1 MHGRTE
7 SRLQLAV
14 RNSRALTVAALCWCL
29 SLCALTA
36 QAQSS
41 AEHRIRPNS
50 SVRSVRSA
58 ANSARIA
65 QLPDTS
71 SRVREKS
78 GTRLN
83 SQEINGRA
91 PPLMSAAEANYRIA
105 AQTQAEQN
113 PDSQS
118 AVAPPG
124 SGDPAAPAANS
135 EEPGGTRQFRVPLQG
150 PDFQNMRIK
159 SEDGLLSLVVRDAPI
174 RDVLTLLA
182 ETQGLNVVTA
192 DPLTQPIS
200 VTLERVQLND
210 ALDAILS
217 IAGYT
222 FAINRNIILVSSLN
236 NSATTLAPQA
246 QGLRLEVFQLDFAMA
261 QDVNTAVNGML
272 SPLGQA
278 YVIASSPTEN
288 RRPRELI
295 AVNDLPQF
303 LDRIRQYIAQI
314 DIPPRQV
321 LIEAHVLQVDLDDE
335 NKHGVNFTQ
344 LFNRSQSQP
353 LMTVQASG
361 LASAAPGAQA
371 FTFRFSDGN
380 LLAFLEMLRTT
391 QDAKTL
397 ASPRIMV
404 LNGQQAR
411 LQVGQQLGFRVT
423 TTTETSTTES
433 VDFLDV
439 GVVLEVTPHI
449 SRDGKVM
456 MSVRPEVSSGQVNP
470 TTGLPE
476 EETTELETD
485 IMLCDNEGIVIGGLI
500 QETDTNNQSKL
511 AWIGDIYIVGK
522 LFQRREVVKERKEII
537 ITLIPR
543 VLPYEPCYDALVSE
557 QFARTDRPLF
567 YGPLC
572 RLPRPEPQLPDV
584 IRNPSLPRIRD
595 IFPWW
600 RCGECGKWNQ
610 HWECPTCHT
619 YAPSVPQEMQNPET
633 LPPPARVEESP
644 RVEPPSNPNV
654 LNSSTSNSAN
664 QWVPAENRSV
674 PPEKRLA
681 PPENRT
687 LPPANQPGPPA
698 NQSVPTASQWQPPA
712 TQWVPPATQ
721 SMQTENRWVL
731 PETRLVPPENQGPP
745 PENLPENRWVPPAA
759 PPTETPHTPELAA
772 APPSGRITGMSV
784 KTPTKRLPASQQFGP
799 NPTRIARPP
808 TQSVIR

>member
-1 MHGRTE
+1 MHGWNE
-7 SRLQLAV
+7 ARLQLAV
-14 RNSRALTVAALCWCL
+14 WSARALTVAALGCCF
-29 SLCALTA
+29 SLCAPTA
-36 QAQSS
+36 RAQ
-41 AEHRIRPNS
+41 HYPDRIRPNS
-50 SVRSVRSA
+50 SIRSVRT
-58 ANSARIA
+58 A
-65 QLPDTS
+65 QLPDLGGP
-71 SRVREKS
+71 V
-78 GTRLN
+78 
-83 SQEINGRA
+83 
-91 PPLMSAAEANYRIA
+91 
-105 AQTQAEQN
+105 EQ
-113 PDSQS
+113 P
-118 AVAPPG
+118 VAPPNSPPQTQPPIGPSPDQAPSAQPPNRQPSVAQPGGGNIGQTRDAASDG
-124 SGDPAAPAANS
+124 SGS
-135 EEPGGTRQFRVPLQG
+135 QQFRVPLQE
-150 PDFQNMRIK
+150 PDFKNMRIK
-159 SEDGLLSLVVRDAPI
+159 AEDGKLSLVARDAPL

-200 VTLERVQLND
+200 VTLERVNLND

-236 NSATTLAPQA
+236 NSATTLSPQA

-261 QDVNTAVNGML
+261 QDVNTAVTGML
-272 SPLGQA
+272 SPLGQS
-278 YVIASSPTEN
+278 YLIASSKTEN

-303 LDRIRQYIAQI
+303 LDRIRQYIAQV
-314 DIPPRQV
+314 DVPPRQV

-344 LFNRSQSQP
+344 LFDRSQSQP
-353 LMTVQASG
+353 LMTVQSSG
-361 LASAAPGAQA
+361 FASAAPGAQA

-397 ASPRIMV
+397 ASPRILV

-476 EETTELETD
+476 EKTTELKTD

-500 QETDTNNQSKL
+500 QESDTNNQSKL

-522 LFQRREVVKERKEII
+522 LFQRREVLKDRKEII

-543 VLPYEPCYDALVSE
+543 VLPYEPVYDAIAAE
-557 QFARTDRPLF
+557 QFVRTDVPLF
-567 YGPLC
+567 QGPLC
-572 RLPRPEPQLPDV
+572 RIPRPWEPQLPDV
-584 IRNPSLPRIRD
+584 VNNPTLPRLRD
-595 IFPWW
+595 IFPRF
-600 RCGECGKWNQ
+600 RCDQCGQ
-610 HWECPTCHT
+610 YYQGSYCPTCNPNFQQG
-619 YAPSVPQEMQNPET
+619 AQEVGPPNSPSEPRPQSPPES
-633 LPPPARVEESP
+633 LPPPALNESQRVEAFPNPQYSGW
-644 RVEPPSNPNV
+644 PPQEDQIQNPV
-654 LNSSTSNSAN
+654 
-664 QWVPAENRSV
+664 
-674 PPEKRLA
+674 
-681 PPENRT
+681 
-687 LPPANQPGPPA
+687 GPPA
-698 NQSVPTASQWQPPA
+698 VQSSRRQR
-712 TQWVPPATQ
+712 
-721 SMQTENRWVL
+721 S
-731 PETRLVPPENQGPP
+731 
-745 PENLPENRWVPPAA
+745 
-759 PPTETPHTPELAA
+759 TP

-784 KTPTKRLPASQQFGP
+784 RTGTQRLPTTQQDRTALGKPPSQAV
-799 NPTRIARPP
+799 TR
-808 TQSVIR
+808 